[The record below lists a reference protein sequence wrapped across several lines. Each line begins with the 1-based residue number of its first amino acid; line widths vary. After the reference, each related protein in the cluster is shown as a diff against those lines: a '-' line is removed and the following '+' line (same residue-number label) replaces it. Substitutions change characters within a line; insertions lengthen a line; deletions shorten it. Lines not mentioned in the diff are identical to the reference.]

1 VAVPENDVQI
11 DCTIDAL
18 LLDRDR
24 TMDCS
29 TYNPGPVPAR
39 GVDKLATTLWAT
51 GNQKLKD
58 ELDIPGLVE
67 ARHYWEELYQCD
79 IETVY
84 SSYEGDR
91 ITKKGHPKP
100 SRKEG
105 VKTVRDLYD
114 PQDRVVVVDDID
126 LSGIDGVEHYFPE
139 EVVRNSESR

>member
-1 VAVPENDVQI
+1 VSVPGSDAAI

-18 LLDRDR
+18 LLDRDQ

-29 TYNPGPVPAR
+29 TYDPGPVPKR
-39 GVDKLATTLWAT
+39 GVDKLKTTVWAT
-51 GNQKLKD
+51 GNQRLKD

-84 SSYEGDR
+84 SSYGGDR
-91 ITKKGHPKP
+91 ITKNGHRKP
-100 SRKEG
+100 SREEG
-105 VKTVRDLYD
+105 VMTVRDLYD
-114 PQDRVVVVDDID
+114 PQDRIVVVDDVD

-139 EVVRNSESR
+139 EVVKKRLSR